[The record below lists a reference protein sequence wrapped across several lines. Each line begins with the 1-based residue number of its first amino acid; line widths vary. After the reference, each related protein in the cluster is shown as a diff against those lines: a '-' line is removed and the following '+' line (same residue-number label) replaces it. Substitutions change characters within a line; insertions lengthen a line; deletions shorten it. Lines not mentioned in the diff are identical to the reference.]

1 MYYGDHFS
9 FWRLKSKIYERECV
23 NYLVWLKRG
32 NPEAG
37 QNEKQSNNQSS
48 KNFKQSEE
56 ERERKKKSKL

>member
-1 MYYGDHFS
+1 
-9 FWRLKSKIYERECV
+9 
-23 NYLVWLKRG
+23 VWLKRG

-56 ERERKKKSKL
+56 EREREKEQIIIKKKCAYGLDLFQLTET